1 MINTTLASL
10 RNSTNF
16 FKTNEILHIFDG
28 RKKEDIGY
36 FVPKYFQKE
45 FEEFI
50 KKIEKDK
57 KETLLK
63 RVAKAQKND
72 PVEEGSEDDG
82 LR

>member
-57 KETLLK
+57 KETLLR

-82 LR
+82 FR

>member
-63 RVAKAQKND
+63 RVAKAQKSD

>member
-1 MINTTLASL
+1 MINTTLANL

-16 FKTNEILHIFDG
+16 FNTKEILHIFDG
-28 RKKEDIGY
+28 RKKEEIGY

-50 KKIEKDK
+50 QKIEKDK
-57 KETLLK
+57 KNRLLK
-63 RVAKAQKND
+63 RIAKAQKSD
-72 PVEEGSEDDG
+72 PIEEGSEDDG